1 MTYLEIIKI
10 SNRNLLRNKLRTF
23 LTVMAIFV
31 GSFTLT
37 LTNGLGDGLR
47 SFVEKEVKG
56 FEGNNALFLK
66 KKREV
71 RNPDEKIGEPREY
84 KEKIKDETGIPI
96 DRSDQ
101 SISQSQMENLVRELP
116 EITTFTPKFYVQ
128 GEYITLDGSK
138 KYYLMLDI
146 LSEGFTQ
153 KAETGKTIDGED
165 QIMLPL
171 SLAKTFDENI
181 ANLIGRNVTIAYK
194 IPKSEEI
201 KSLSLKIVGVA
212 TKGVFPNPVSYI
224 HPKTAQKIYEDQNRN
239 EQEFN
244 KFFQYTLQIKK
255 LSNDKLKELKG
266 KLDEKGYAA
275 ESVADQQKKAY
286 DAIGILQI
294 GLNFIA
300 FIALFAA
307 SFGIIN
313 TLVVA
318 VLERTKEIGLQKA
331 LGMSSRTIFM
341 LFSVES
347 ILIGFWGAVIGI
359 VSAIILGVI
368 TNIILARTY
377 FESFEGY
384 SLFVFTIF
392 SISFTLILVCIIAF
406 VAGVFP
412 AYRASRLDPI
422 EALRYE

>member
-1 MTYLEIIKI
+1 MTYLEIVKI

-47 SFVEKEVKG
+47 SFIDKEVKG
-56 FEGNNALFLK
+56 FEGNNALFLQ
-66 KKREV
+66 KKREIKISE
-71 RNPDEKIGEPREY
+71 EKIGEPREY
-84 KEKIKDETGIPI
+84 KEKIKDETGIAINPNE
-96 DRSDQ
+96 Q
-101 SISQSQMENLVRELP
+101 SISQSQIESLIREFPDITGYTP
-116 EITTFTPKFYVQ
+116 EYYVQ
-128 GEYITLDGSK
+128 GEYITLDGLK
-138 KYYLMLDI
+138 KYRLMLDT
-146 LSEGFTQ
+146 LSDGFTQ
-153 KAETGKTIDGED
+153 KTETGKTIDGEN
-165 QIMLPL
+165 QIMLPF
-171 SLAKTFDENI
+171 SLAKTFDENTS
-181 ANLIGRNVTIAYK
+181 NLIGRNITIAYK
-194 IPKSEEI
+194 IPKTEEI
-201 KSLSLKIVGVA
+201 KNLSLRVVGVA
-212 TKGVFPNPVSYI
+212 TKGVFPNPVAYI
-224 HPKTAQKIYEDQNRN
+224 DPKTAQKIYEDQNRN
-239 EQEFN
+239 EPEFN

-255 LSNDKLKELKG
+255 VSNDKLKELK
-266 KLDEKGYAA
+266 KNLDEKGYSA
-275 ESVADQQKKAY
+275 ETVADQQKKAY
-286 DAIGILQI
+286 DAIGIIQI

-331 LGMSSRTIFM
+331 LGMSGRKIFM

-359 VSAIILGVI
+359 ISAIILGIV
-368 TNIILARTY
+368 TNVILARTY

-392 SISFTLILVCIIAF
+392 SILFTLVLVCIIAF
-406 VAGVFP
+406 IAGVFP